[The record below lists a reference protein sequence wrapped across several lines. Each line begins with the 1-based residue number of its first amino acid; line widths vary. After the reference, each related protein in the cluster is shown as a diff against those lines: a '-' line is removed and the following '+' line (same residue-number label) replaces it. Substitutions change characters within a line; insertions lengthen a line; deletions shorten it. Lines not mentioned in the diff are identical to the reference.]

1 MANTKSSITVQKVVS
16 YIKDK
21 WQTFGVSALL
31 ILVLQLL
38 SSKDNKNVCSLCGGS
53 GYKGRAGI
61 YEVMRINDSLR
72 ELIMNNATADVIR
85 ENAFKKSGRSLL
97 SYGMELVKRQLTT
110 IEEVERVCLLE
121 ETS

>member
-38 SSKDNKNVCSLCGGS
+38 
-53 GYKGRAGI
+53 
-61 YEVMRINDSLR
+61 
-72 ELIMNNATADVIR
+72 ATKILTAVLVGLTIAALLPSDTI
-85 ENAFKKSGRSLL
+85 KKVAKKVTKT
-97 SYGMELVKRQLTT
+97 E
-110 IEEVERVCLLE
+110 
-121 ETS
+121 